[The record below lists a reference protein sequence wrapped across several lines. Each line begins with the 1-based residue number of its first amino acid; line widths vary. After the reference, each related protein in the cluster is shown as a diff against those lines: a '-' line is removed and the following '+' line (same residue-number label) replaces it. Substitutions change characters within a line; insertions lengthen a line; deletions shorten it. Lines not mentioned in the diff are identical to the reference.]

1 MSINMNLINNNK
13 NMGIKRKI
21 FPNLNQ
27 AQIKETGNKLI
38 ILHDRVLSQ
47 EGTQGSGKRPII
59 KLDRQ
64 DSKFSIG
71 TESN

>member
-1 MSINMNLINNNK
+1 MSINMNLVNNNK

-47 EGTQGSGKRPII
+47 EGT
-59 KLDRQ
+59 
-64 DSKFSIG
+64 
-71 TESN
+71 